1 MPNQL
6 DVVIQPIVVRFSIQ
20 DGEIIYHLAGSAEG
34 QLDNMER
41 LMGVDPSKVELFD

>member
-20 DGEIIYHLAGSAEG
+20 DGEIIYHLAGSA
-34 QLDNMER
+34 
-41 LMGVDPSKVELFD
+41 